1 MLVRHARRAAAC
13 GGRGG
18 EAGARGWVAGGVV
31 MGARCPPA
39 VMMAA
44 EVSVVFFFC
53 VRNGR
58 EEGRVL
64 TWVWWLIIVYELF
77 AGRKEKR
84 KA

>member
-44 EVSVVFFFC
+44 EVSVVF
-53 VRNGR
+53 
-58 EEGRVL
+58 
-64 TWVWWLIIVYELF
+64 WVWWLIIVYELF

>member
-1 MLVRHARRAAAC
+1 
-13 GGRGG
+13 
-18 EAGARGWVAGGVV
+18 

-44 EVSVVFFFC
+44 EVSVVF
-53 VRNGR
+53 
-58 EEGRVL
+58 
-64 TWVWWLIIVYELF
+64 WVWWLIIVYELF